1 MYVLLFQVRPVF
13 PKKNRLKSKLCTSN
27 QTEQNW
33 KKYIG
38 VQRTVDKQV
47 FFRDSLYCSTYFEIR
62 NPVPRQSTSFSY
74 TFSCHFEAFIYV
86 FTHKIRERHKE
97 KYFVI
102 PSRDIHIECS
112 KKFKWNSYFY
122 VSGQS
127 RPFLGS
133 TKIALKFKYEI
144 SIG

>member
-13 PKKNRLKSKLCTSN
+13 PKKTHRLESKLCTSN
-27 QTEQNW
+27 QTVQNF
-33 KKYIG
+33 KEC
-38 VQRTVDKQV
+38 QRTVDKQV

-102 PSRDIHIECS
+102 PSLIMME
-112 KKFKWNSYFY
+112 
-122 VSGQS
+122 VS
-127 RPFLGS
+127 R
-133 TKIALKFKYEI
+133 
-144 SIG
+144 